1 MTKTKIKTYTLQ
13 IFGRLFPQLIAVF
26 TSSVIIKN
34 SDIKT
39 YGEYILLLS
48 LLSFPFG
55 VIGST
60 LDSDFQRTNN
70 LKLIQE
76 TLSAKIITHIII
88 TPLILI
94 IAHYLGFSIH
104 ITVMLIFAVFFQQSV
119 ETKIAYDRILGKDN
133 SSFIYRVIP
142 SFSFLTFIFIF
153 NSETLNDITLL
164 YSLSWALQAFFLAN
178 IYKSIKI
185 EFKKSFDKVKQNFM
199 LLISILLTQVYG
211 NVDAYLIKFFW
222 GNEDVGAFK
231 IAYSFSSVGIPIAG
245 ALCFVYLNKISNAL
259 ILKNKQ
265 IFTRTYLSQLLLS
278 GILGISIS
286 IGIYLIFPYLSK
298 RLYGD
303 SYLLMINPAN
313 ILSFAMMFNMLMMTV
328 SYTLIA
334 LKEDRLLA
342 LITGFGVVLYLCS
355 SLILIKKFSS
365 SGASYSMLLVYIT
378 LFFTSTMILKY
389 KITKYFKTASKQID
403 NK

>member
-1 MTKTKIKTYTLQ
+1 MLVSKKVQTYILQ
-13 IFGRLFPQLIAVF
+13 ISGRLAPQLIAVL
-26 TSSVIIKN
+26 TSSQIIKN

-48 LLSFPFG
+48 LFSFPFG
-55 VIGST
+55 VISST

-70 LKLIQE
+70 FKLIQE
-76 TLSAKIITHIII
+76 TLSTKLITSIII
-88 TPLILI
+88 TPLLLI
-94 IAHYLGFSIH
+94 IAYYLGFSLYIAA
-104 ITVMLIFAVFFQQSV
+104 MLIFAVFFQQSV

-142 SFSFLTFIFIF
+142 ASSFLIFIFIF
-153 NSETLNDITLL
+153 KSKTLNDITLL
-164 YSLSWALQAFFLAN
+164 YSLSWALQAIFLAK

-185 EFKKSFDKVKQNFM
+185 KFIKSFNKVKQNFM

-211 NVDAYLIKFFW
+211 NVDAYLIKIFW

-245 ALCFVYLNKISNAL
+245 ALCFVYLNKIINAL
-259 ILKNKQ
+259 KLKNKH
-265 IFTRTYLSQLLLS
+265 IFTRTFLTQLLLS
-278 GILGISIS
+278 GILGTIIC
-286 IGIYLIFPYLSK
+286 IAIYSIFPYLSK

-303 SYLLMINPAN
+303 SYLLMINPAR
-313 ILSFAMMFNMLMMTV
+313 ILSLAMMFNMLMMTV

-355 SLILIKKFSS
+355 SLILVKKFSS

-378 LFFTSTMILKY
+378 LFVISAITLKS
-389 KITKYFKTASKQID
+389 KIIKNFKTAS
-403 NK
+403 